1 MNVLGINFG
10 VLRTLNEYGRQ
21 SAIQIAGTAKVRLF

>member
-21 SAIQIAGTAKVRLF
+21 GAIQIIEPAIVRLF